1 MVNYKKLGFNTLE
14 EYNKEF
20 LNTLLKTNQTYDFF
34 VDWEKV
40 FNKIEDS
47 LIEIQILNSLNK
59 VKDGEIVPAFEKI
72 IHNYPEVVPI
82 LPLILAIRDKDITI
96 LDLDNGTYKN
106 FNFTTEKHNNS
117 EIVFFAEKTGLL
129 KLFSKIDDLYTYL
142 VGLEVGLDSNARK
155 NRSGHIFE
163 NIVEECLKNNIK
175 NLKDYHLEKEVTIPF
190 IRNKRWDFVIY
201 KNNKPQ
207 IFVECNFY
215 NSTGSKP
222 IETANAYVDLQQ
234 QIMEEYTFL
243 WVTDGK
249 GWEKMFT
256 NLQKTYHGIKYILN
270 YKMLNRHIKQ
280 FLD

>member
-20 LNTLLKTNQTYDFF
+20 NDTLLKTNQTYDFF

-59 VKDGEIVPAFEKI
+59 INPREIVPAFEKI
-72 IHNYPEVVPI
+72 ITDYPEVVPI
-82 LPLILAIRDKDITI
+82 LPLILAIRDKDITV

-106 FNFTTEKHNNS
+106 FNFTSEKYNKK
-117 EIVFFAEKTGLL
+117 EIVYFSKKTGLID
-129 KLFSKIDDLYTYL
+129 LFSKIDDLYTYL
-142 VGLEVGLDSNARK
+142 VGVEVGLDSNARK

-163 NIVEECLKNNIK
+163 NIVGQCIKNNIK
-175 NLKDYHLEKEVTIPF
+175 NLKEYHLEKEVTMPF
-190 IRNKRWDFVIY
+190 IRNKRWDYVIY
-201 KNNKPQ
+201 KNNNPK

-215 NSTGSKP
+215 NTTGSKP

-234 QIMEEYTFL
+234 QIGDGYTFI

-249 GWEKMFT
+249 GWEKMST
-256 NLQKTYHGIKYILN
+256 NLQKVYHGIDYILN
-270 YKMLNRHIKQ
+270 YKMLNKHIKQ

>member
-20 LNTLLKTNQTYDFF
+20 NDTLLKTNQTYDFF

-59 VKDGEIVPAFEKI
+59 INPREIVPAFEKI
-72 IHNYPEVVPI
+72 IQDYPEVVPI
-82 LPLILAIRDKDITI
+82 LPLILAIRDKDITV

-106 FNFTTEKHNNS
+106 FNFTSEKYNKK
-117 EIVFFAEKTGLL
+117 EIVYFSKKTGLID
-129 KLFSKIDDLYTYL
+129 LFSKIDDLYTYL
-142 VGLEVGLDSNARK
+142 VGVEVGLDSNARK

-163 NIVEECLKNNIK
+163 NIVGQCIKNNIE
-175 NLKDYHLEKEVTIPF
+175 NLEEYHLEKEVTMPF
-190 IRNKRWDFVIY
+190 IRNKRWDYVIY
-201 KNNKPQ
+201 KNNNPR

-215 NSTGSKP
+215 NTTGSKP

-234 QIMEEYTFL
+234 QIGEEYTFI

-249 GWEKMFT
+249 GWEKMST
-256 NLQKTYHGIKYILN
+256 NLKKVYHGIDYILN
-270 YKMLNRHIKQ
+270 YKMLNKHIKQ
-280 FLD
+280 FLH

>member
-20 LNTLLKTNQTYDFF
+20 NDTLLKTNQTYDFF

-40 FNKIEDS
+40 FNKLKES
-47 LIEIQILNSLNK
+47 VIEIQILNSLNK
-59 VKDGEIVPAFEKI
+59 VKDEEIVPAFEKI
-72 IHNYPEVVPI
+72 ITDYPEVVSI
-82 LPLILAIRDKDITI
+82 LPLILAVRDKDITV
-96 LDLDNGTYKN
+96 LDLDNGSYKN
-106 FNFTTEKHNNS
+106 FNFTPEKYNIK
-117 EIVFFAEKTGLL
+117 EIVFFAEKTGLIN
-129 KLFSKIDDLYTYL
+129 LFNKIDDLYTYL
-142 VGLEVGLDSNARK
+142 VGVEVGLDSNARK

-163 NIVEECLKNNIK
+163 NIVGQCLKKNIED
-175 NLKDYHLEKEVTIPF
+175 LEDYHLKREVPISF

-201 KNNKPQ
+201 KNNKPL

-215 NSTGSKP
+215 NSAGSKP

-234 QIMEEYTFL
+234 QIKEEYTFI

-256 NLQKTYHGIKYILN
+256 NLQKTYHGINHILN
-270 YKMLNRHIKQ
+270 YKMLNKHLQK
-280 FLD
+280 FLK